1 MEYNEDV
8 DKINEGLSNSVSSI
22 LHNKEDHQAVSIEP
36 ESMTIDE
43 EIDPES
49 LTIDGEVN
57 DNEKG
62 IVNNAKDNQHVE
74 NNNNKQSNDNDIN
87 NNQIEKQFRKSSYV
101 SAE

>member
-1 MEYNEDV
+1 MEYNEAV

-22 LHNKEDHQAVSIEP
+22 LHNKDHQAVSIEP